1 MMFPPRRKR
10 RRPLPPGLFLAGLLV
25 FSAAILRAQD
35 TSDII
40 PEWIGEPNSPGE
52 RLTGTVTPGLSERAL
67 PVLPAPEQEES
78 GYQPLYRLTR
88 PYYDTLFATPAP
100 DFLPAPDPATFRPS
114 AINEPARGLRPKF
127 FRPGLFEIYPFFS
140 FAQSYDSN
148 VNLTPTNTISDFYF
162 TPRAGVEFQL
172 GSPDSIYTPTYDT
185 IFAMHGFYEGYGD
198 IFFEHPDLSAYNQRL
213 ELTGRIGRSS
223 AIWRPFLYASDITGS
238 NLLLVE
244 LTNRTERVR
253 VIPGVFGEYKLSE
266 VIGLRQSF
274 NYFLFYHPDPTY
286 INFNTWNTKQELTYL
301 ALHSTKAILW
311 AQYHY
316 TQPDRG
322 FAGGEYIFG
331 TGFQGQPDPRIY
343 TEFYIGWGALDM
355 DGNVPGR
362 QDLSGVRFNGY
373 TTFDWGPRYRF
384 TFKYDR
390 EYVFNEFTENDNYVS
405 TLLQFRNEFY
415 LGGNYYLT
423 PYLGL
428 AFNEFETSH
437 QVTLQWRPELELA
450 YAFADQDTPGA
461 SRIFAKIGYQN
472 SSNIKGQGL
481 PVTQLRLS
489 IGWNVQF

>member
-1 MMFPPRRKR
+1 MMFPPRRKLKR
-10 RRPLPPGLFLAGLLV
+10 ARLPLFFLPGLFVLSV
-25 FSAAILRAQD
+25 AALQAQD
-35 TSDII
+35 SNVI

-52 RLTGTVTPGLSERAL
+52 RLSGTVTPGLSERAV
-67 PVLPAPEQEES
+67 PVLTAPGQPES
-78 GYQPLYRLTR
+78 DYQPLYRLTR
-88 PYYDTLFATPAP
+88 PYYDTLFATAAP
-100 DFLPAPDPATFRPS
+100 DFIPTPDPATFRPS
-114 AINEPARGLRPKF
+114 VVNEQARGLRPKV
-127 FRPGLFEIYPFFS
+127 FRSGLFEIYPFFS
-140 FAQSYDSN
+140 LAQSYDSN
-148 VNLTPTNTISDFYF
+148 VNLTPNNPIRDFYL

-185 IFAMHGFYEGYGD
+185 IFALHGFYEGYGD
-198 IFFEHPDLSAYNQRL
+198 IFYEHPELSAYNQRL

-238 NLLLVE
+238 NLLLIE

-253 VIPGVFGEYKLSE
+253 VIPGVFAEYKLSE
-266 VIGLRQSF
+266 IIGYRQSF
-274 NYFLFYHPDPTY
+274 NYFLLYHPDRAY
-286 INFNTWNTKQELTYL
+286 INFNTWNTKQEVTYL
-301 ALHSTKAILW
+301 ALQNTKAILW

-322 FAGGEYIFG
+322 FAGGEFLFG
-331 TGFQGQPDPRIY
+331 PGFQGQPDQRIY

-415 LGGNYYLT
+415 LGSNYYLT
-423 PYLGL
+423 PYFGL
-428 AFNEFETSH
+428 ALNEFETSH

-450 YAFADQDTPGA
+450 YAFADQETPGA
-461 SRIFAKIGYQN
+461 SRVFVKVGYEN
-472 SSNIKGQGL
+472 SSNIKGEGD
-481 PVTQLRLS
+481 PITQLRLTF
-489 IGWNVQF
+489 GANWQF